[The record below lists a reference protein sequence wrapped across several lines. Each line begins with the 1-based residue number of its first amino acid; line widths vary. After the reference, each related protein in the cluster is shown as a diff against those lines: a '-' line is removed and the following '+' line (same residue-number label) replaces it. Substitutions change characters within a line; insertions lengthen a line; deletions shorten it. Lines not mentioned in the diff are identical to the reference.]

1 MSAKFNPS
9 NAQTYFTSKF
19 WKDHVFL
26 GSELTKKKAENVF
39 QRRSVQISSVVC
51 LTRSEL
57 TMLAGEVHN
66 RQAEFAKGG
75 PHQTHVTRS
84 AYDIWSRGG
93 SKPSDRQA
101 ASHKI
106 STFRFA
112 VQKQIDGTYAIHH
125 FGG

>member
-1 MSAKFNPS
+1 MTNKFDPN

-26 GSELTKKKAENVF
+26 GSEFAKKKAEIVF
-39 QRRSVQISSVVC
+39 QRRDVRISSVLC
-51 LTRSEL
+51 LTRTEL
-57 TMLAGEVHN
+57 IMLAGEVRR

-75 PHQTHVTRS
+75 RHLKHVTLS

-101 ASHKI
+101 ASHKK

-112 VQKQIDGTYAIHH
+112 VHEQTDGKYAIHH
-125 FGG
+125 FDG